1 MRKKIFKNMCLL
13 ALVTILLSSLLVT
26 IVYYANSDARMKSEV
41 REETR
46 FVRGAVELSG
56 QDYLATVENTAN
68 RITLIDTDGTVL
80 YDNQADP
87 ATMENHSDREEF
99 QEASTAGAGEATRI
113 SDTIAEQTFYYAVK
127 LQNGQVL
134 RVAATTDSVFA
145 AVLAVLPWILGV
157 EVLVAVCTVL
167 FSNFLTKKI
176 VAPINRLDLDHPAD
190 NEIYDELSPLLGKIS
205 RQNEVIAQQMKS
217 LREKQEEFTS
227 ITENM
232 SEGFLVLD
240 NNTDILSYNTSALRL
255 LGAETVPAE
264 SHVSALALNRSA
276 GFRSAVDGAL
286 AGKRSEQLV
295 RQGGRCC
302 QVMANPVLRDG
313 EVEGAVVVILDITE
327 REERENLRREFT
339 ANVSHELK
347 TPLTSISGF
356 AEIIKNGIV
365 KPEDIP
371 RFAGNIYEES
381 QRLVTLVDDIL
392 NLSRL
397 DEADVQLEREDFDLS
412 SLARDVAG
420 RLKASAKKNGVVI
433 TVIGDKAE
441 INGVKSIVD
450 EMVFNLVDN
459 AVKYNKQN
467 GRVTVTVGSSSD
479 GTALT
484 VTDTGIGIPQAECG
498 PGVRALLPGGQEPL
512 QGDWRHGPGALHRQA
527 WGGLPQRQGQPAEHR
542 RRRHHRA
549 PGISQ
554 LITSSSLK
562 IFPRKGKGLP
572 AGRLFPFAFAGSIQ
586 EQAEGVALCVEEHD
600 DPLVL

>member
-87 ATMENHSDREEF
+87 ATMENHSGREEF

-145 AVLAVLPWILGV
+145 AVMAVLPWILGV

-240 NNTDILSYNTSALRL
+240 NTDILSYNTSALRL
-255 LGAETVPAE
+255 LGAEAVPAE

-327 REERENLRREFT
+327 RRAENLRREF

-365 KPEDIP
+365 KPDIP
-371 RFAGNIYEES
+371 A
-381 QRLVTLVDDIL
+381 
-392 NLSRL
+392 
-397 DEADVQLEREDFDLS
+397 
-412 SLARDVAG
+412 
-420 RLKASAKKNGVVI
+420 
-433 TVIGDKAE
+433 
-441 INGVKSIVD
+441 
-450 EMVFNLVDN
+450 
-459 AVKYNKQN
+459 
-467 GRVTVTVGSSSD
+467 
-479 GTALT
+479 
-484 VTDTGIGIPQAECG
+484 
-498 PGVRALLPGGQEPL
+498 L
-512 QGDWRHGPGALHRQA
+512 QGTSENSAAGHL
-527 WGGLPQRQGQPAEHR
+527 GG
-542 RRRHHRA
+542 
-549 PGISQ
+549 
-554 LITSSSLK
+554 
-562 IFPRKGKGLP
+562 
-572 AGRLFPFAFAGSIQ
+572 
-586 EQAEGVALCVEEHD
+586 
-600 DPLVL
+600 

>member
-87 ATMENHSDREEF
+87 ATMENHSNREEF

-217 LREKQEEFTS
+217 LREKQEEFTA

-467 GRVTVTVGSSSD
+467 GRVTVTVDSSSD

-484 VTDTGIGIPQAECG
+484 VTDTGIGIPQADVDRVFERFYRVDKSHSKEIG
-498 PGVRALLPGGQEPL
+498 GTGLGLSIVKHGAAFHNAKVSLQSTEGEGTTVRLV
-512 QGDWRHGPGALHRQA
+512 
-527 WGGLPQRQGQPAEHR
+527 
-542 RRRHHRA
+542 
-549 PGISQ
+549 
-554 LITSSSLK
+554 
-562 IFPRKGKGLP
+562 FPN
-572 AGRLFPFAFAGSIQ
+572 
-586 EQAEGVALCVEEHD
+586 
-600 DPLVL
+600 

>member
-459 AVKYNKQN
+459 AVKYNKQS
-467 GRVTVTVGSSSD
+467 GRVTVTVDSSSD

-484 VTDTGIGIPQAECG
+484 VTDTGIGIPQADVDRVFERFYRVDKSHSKEIG
-498 PGVRALLPGGQEPL
+498 GTGLGLSIVKHGAAFHNAKVSLQSTEGEGTTVRLV
-512 QGDWRHGPGALHRQA
+512 
-527 WGGLPQRQGQPAEHR
+527 
-542 RRRHHRA
+542 
-549 PGISQ
+549 
-554 LITSSSLK
+554 
-562 IFPRKGKGLP
+562 FPN
-572 AGRLFPFAFAGSIQ
+572 
-586 EQAEGVALCVEEHD
+586 
-600 DPLVL
+600 

>member
-1 MRKKIFKNMCLL
+1 
-13 ALVTILLSSLLVT
+13 
-26 IVYYANSDARMKSEV
+26 
-41 REETR
+41 
-46 FVRGAVELSG
+46 
-56 QDYLATVENTAN
+56 
-68 RITLIDTDGTVL
+68 
-80 YDNQADP
+80 
-87 ATMENHSDREEF
+87 
-99 QEASTAGAGEATRI
+99 
-113 SDTIAEQTFYYAVK
+113 
-127 LQNGQVL
+127 
-134 RVAATTDSVFA
+134 
-145 AVLAVLPWILGV
+145 
-157 EVLVAVCTVL
+157 
-167 FSNFLTKKI
+167 
-176 VAPINRLDLDHPAD
+176 
-190 NEIYDELSPLLGKIS
+190 
-205 RQNEVIAQQMKS
+205 
-217 LREKQEEFTS
+217 
-227 ITENM
+227 M

-467 GRVTVTVGSSSD
+467 GRVTVTVDSSSD

-484 VTDTGIGIPQAECG
+484 VTDTGIGIPQADVDRVFERFYRVDKSHSKEIG
-498 PGVRALLPGGQEPL
+498 GTGLGLSIVKHGAAFHNAKVSLQSTEGEGTTVRLV
-512 QGDWRHGPGALHRQA
+512 
-527 WGGLPQRQGQPAEHR
+527 
-542 RRRHHRA
+542 
-549 PGISQ
+549 
-554 LITSSSLK
+554 
-562 IFPRKGKGLP
+562 FPN
-572 AGRLFPFAFAGSIQ
+572 
-586 EQAEGVALCVEEHD
+586 
-600 DPLVL
+600 

>member
-381 QRLVTLVDDIL
+381 QRLGTLVDDIL

-467 GRVTVTVGSSSD
+467 GRVTVTVDSSSD

-484 VTDTGIGIPQAECG
+484 VTDTGIGIPQADVDRVFERFYRVDKSHSKEIG
-498 PGVRALLPGGQEPL
+498 GTGLGLSIVKHGAAFHNAKVSLQSTEGEGTTVRLV
-512 QGDWRHGPGALHRQA
+512 
-527 WGGLPQRQGQPAEHR
+527 
-542 RRRHHRA
+542 
-549 PGISQ
+549 
-554 LITSSSLK
+554 
-562 IFPRKGKGLP
+562 FPN
-572 AGRLFPFAFAGSIQ
+572 
-586 EQAEGVALCVEEHD
+586 
-600 DPLVL
+600 

>member
-255 LGAETVPAE
+255 LGAEAVPAE
-264 SHVSALALNRSA
+264 SHVSALALNRTA
-276 GFRSAVDGAL
+276 GFRSPVDGAL

-467 GRVTVTVGSSSD
+467 GRVTVTVDSSSD

-484 VTDTGIGIPQAECG
+484 VTDTGIGIPQADVDRVFERFYRVDKSHSKEIG
-498 PGVRALLPGGQEPL
+498 GTGLGLSIVKHGAAFHNAKVSLQSTEGEGTTVRLV
-512 QGDWRHGPGALHRQA
+512 
-527 WGGLPQRQGQPAEHR
+527 
-542 RRRHHRA
+542 
-549 PGISQ
+549 
-554 LITSSSLK
+554 
-562 IFPRKGKGLP
+562 FPN
-572 AGRLFPFAFAGSIQ
+572 
-586 EQAEGVALCVEEHD
+586 
-600 DPLVL
+600 

>member
-157 EVLVAVCTVL
+157 AVLVAVCTVL

-255 LGAETVPAE
+255 LGAEAVPAE

-467 GRVTVTVGSSSD
+467 GRVTVTVDSSSE

-484 VTDTGIGIPQAECG
+484 VTDTGIGIPQADVDRVFERFYRVDKSHSKEIG
-498 PGVRALLPGGQEPL
+498 GTGLGLSIVKHGAAFHNAKVSLQSTEGEGTTVRLV
-512 QGDWRHGPGALHRQA
+512 
-527 WGGLPQRQGQPAEHR
+527 
-542 RRRHHRA
+542 
-549 PGISQ
+549 
-554 LITSSSLK
+554 
-562 IFPRKGKGLP
+562 FPN
-572 AGRLFPFAFAGSIQ
+572 
-586 EQAEGVALCVEEHD
+586 
-600 DPLVL
+600 

>member
-56 QDYLATVENTAN
+56 QDNLATVENTAN

-176 VAPINRLDLDHPAD
+176 VAPINQLDLDHPAD

-255 LGAETVPAE
+255 LGAEAVPAE

-302 QVMANPVLRDG
+302 QVMANPVLRVG

-467 GRVTVTVGSSSD
+467 GRVTVTVDSSSD

-484 VTDTGIGIPQAECG
+484 VTDTGIGIPQADVDRVFERFYRVDKSHSKEIG
-498 PGVRALLPGGQEPL
+498 GTGLGLSIVKHGAAFHNAKVSLQSTEGEGTTVRLV
-512 QGDWRHGPGALHRQA
+512 
-527 WGGLPQRQGQPAEHR
+527 
-542 RRRHHRA
+542 
-549 PGISQ
+549 
-554 LITSSSLK
+554 
-562 IFPRKGKGLP
+562 FP
-572 AGRLFPFAFAGSIQ
+572 S
-586 EQAEGVALCVEEHD
+586 
-600 DPLVL
+600 

>member
-255 LGAETVPAE
+255 LGAEAVPAE

-467 GRVTVTVGSSSD
+467 GRVTVTVDSSSD
-479 GTALT
+479 GTAVT
-484 VTDTGIGIPQAECG
+484 VTDTGIGIPQADVDRVFERFYRVDKSHSKEIG
-498 PGVRALLPGGQEPL
+498 GTGLGLSIVKHGAAFHNAKVSLQSTEGEGTTVRLV
-512 QGDWRHGPGALHRQA
+512 
-527 WGGLPQRQGQPAEHR
+527 
-542 RRRHHRA
+542 
-549 PGISQ
+549 
-554 LITSSSLK
+554 
-562 IFPRKGKGLP
+562 FPN
-572 AGRLFPFAFAGSIQ
+572 
-586 EQAEGVALCVEEHD
+586 
-600 DPLVL
+600 

>member
-176 VAPINRLDLDHPAD
+176 VTPINRLDLDHPAD

-227 ITENM
+227 IT
-232 SEGFLVLD
+232 D
-240 NNTDILSYNTSALRL
+240 NTSALRL

-467 GRVTVTVGSSSD
+467 GRVTVTVDSSSD

-484 VTDTGIGIPQAECG
+484 VTDTGIGIPQADVDRVFERFYRVDKSHSKEIG
-498 PGVRALLPGGQEPL
+498 GTGLGLSIVKHGAAFHNAKVSLQSTEGEGTTVRLV
-512 QGDWRHGPGALHRQA
+512 
-527 WGGLPQRQGQPAEHR
+527 
-542 RRRHHRA
+542 
-549 PGISQ
+549 
-554 LITSSSLK
+554 
-562 IFPRKGKGLP
+562 FPN
-572 AGRLFPFAFAGSIQ
+572 
-586 EQAEGVALCVEEHD
+586 
-600 DPLVL
+600 

>member
-255 LGAETVPAE
+255 LGAEAVPAE

-327 REERENLRREFT
+327 REERDELRREFT

-467 GRVTVTVGSSSD
+467 GRVTVTVDSSSD

-484 VTDTGIGIPQAECG
+484 VTDTGIGIPQADVDRVFERFYRVDKSHSKEIG
-498 PGVRALLPGGQEPL
+498 GTGLGLSIVKHGAAFHNAKVSLQSTEGEGTTVRLV
-512 QGDWRHGPGALHRQA
+512 
-527 WGGLPQRQGQPAEHR
+527 
-542 RRRHHRA
+542 
-549 PGISQ
+549 
-554 LITSSSLK
+554 
-562 IFPRKGKGLP
+562 FPN
-572 AGRLFPFAFAGSIQ
+572 
-586 EQAEGVALCVEEHD
+586 
-600 DPLVL
+600 

>member
-157 EVLVAVCTVL
+157 AVLVAVCTVL

-255 LGAETVPAE
+255 LGAEAVPAE

-467 GRVTVTVGSSSD
+467 GRVTVTVDSSSD

-484 VTDTGIGIPQAECG
+484 VTDTGIGIPQADVDRVFERFYRVDKSHSKEIG
-498 PGVRALLPGGQEPL
+498 GTGLGLSIVKHGAAFHNAKVSLQSTEGEGTTVRLV
-512 QGDWRHGPGALHRQA
+512 
-527 WGGLPQRQGQPAEHR
+527 
-542 RRRHHRA
+542 
-549 PGISQ
+549 
-554 LITSSSLK
+554 
-562 IFPRKGKGLP
+562 FPN
-572 AGRLFPFAFAGSIQ
+572 
-586 EQAEGVALCVEEHD
+586 
-600 DPLVL
+600 

>member
-68 RITLIDTDGTVL
+68 RIPLIDTDGTAP

-255 LGAETVPAE
+255 LGAEAVPAE

-467 GRVTVTVGSSSD
+467 GRVTVTVDSSSD

-484 VTDTGIGIPQAECG
+484 VTDTGIGIPQADVDRVFERFYRVDKSHSKEIG
-498 PGVRALLPGGQEPL
+498 GTGLGLSIVKHGAAFHNAKVSLQSTEGEGTTVRLV
-512 QGDWRHGPGALHRQA
+512 
-527 WGGLPQRQGQPAEHR
+527 
-542 RRRHHRA
+542 
-549 PGISQ
+549 
-554 LITSSSLK
+554 
-562 IFPRKGKGLP
+562 FPN
-572 AGRLFPFAFAGSIQ
+572 
-586 EQAEGVALCVEEHD
+586 
-600 DPLVL
+600 

>member
-1 MRKKIFKNMCLL
+1 MCLL

-255 LGAETVPAE
+255 LGAEAVPAE

-459 AVKYNKQN
+459 AVKYNRQN
-467 GRVTVTVGSSSD
+467 GRVTVTVDSSSD

-484 VTDTGIGIPQAECG
+484 VTDTGIGIPQADVDRVFERFYRVDKSHSKEIG
-498 PGVRALLPGGQEPL
+498 GTGLGLSIVKHGAAFHNAKVSLQSTEGEGTTVRLV
-512 QGDWRHGPGALHRQA
+512 
-527 WGGLPQRQGQPAEHR
+527 
-542 RRRHHRA
+542 
-549 PGISQ
+549 
-554 LITSSSLK
+554 
-562 IFPRKGKGLP
+562 FPN
-572 AGRLFPFAFAGSIQ
+572 
-586 EQAEGVALCVEEHD
+586 
-600 DPLVL
+600 

>member
-145 AVLAVLPWILGV
+145 AVLAVLPWILVV

-255 LGAETVPAE
+255 LGAEAVPAE

-467 GRVTVTVGSSSD
+467 GRVTVTVDSSSD

-484 VTDTGIGIPQAECG
+484 VTDTGIGIPQADVDRVFERFYRVDKSHSKEIG
-498 PGVRALLPGGQEPL
+498 GTGLGLSIVKHGAAFHNAKVSLQSTEGEGTTVRLV
-512 QGDWRHGPGALHRQA
+512 
-527 WGGLPQRQGQPAEHR
+527 
-542 RRRHHRA
+542 
-549 PGISQ
+549 
-554 LITSSSLK
+554 
-562 IFPRKGKGLP
+562 FPN
-572 AGRLFPFAFAGSIQ
+572 
-586 EQAEGVALCVEEHD
+586 
-600 DPLVL
+600 

>member
-255 LGAETVPAE
+255 LGAEAVPAE

-467 GRVTVTVGSSSD
+467 GRVTVTVDRSSD

-484 VTDTGIGIPQAECG
+484 VTDTGIGIPQADVDRVFERFYRVDKSHSKEIG
-498 PGVRALLPGGQEPL
+498 GTGLGLSIVKHGAAFHNAKVSLQSTEGEGTTVRLV
-512 QGDWRHGPGALHRQA
+512 
-527 WGGLPQRQGQPAEHR
+527 
-542 RRRHHRA
+542 
-549 PGISQ
+549 
-554 LITSSSLK
+554 
-562 IFPRKGKGLP
+562 FPN
-572 AGRLFPFAFAGSIQ
+572 
-586 EQAEGVALCVEEHD
+586 
-600 DPLVL
+600 

>member
-127 LQNGQVL
+127 LQNGQIL
-134 RVAATTDSVFA
+134 RIASTTDSVFA
-145 AVLAVLPWILGV
+145 AVLAMLPWIVGV
-157 EVLVAVCTVL
+157 AVLVAVCTVL

-205 RQNEVIAQQMKS
+205 RQNEVIAQQIKS

-255 LGAETVPAE
+255 LGAEAVPAE

-467 GRVTVTVGSSSD
+467 GRVTVTVDSSSD

-484 VTDTGIGIPQAECG
+484 VTDTGIGIPQADVDRVFERFYRVDKSHSKEIG
-498 PGVRALLPGGQEPL
+498 GTGLGLSIVKHGAAFHNAKVSLQSTEGEGTTVRLV
-512 QGDWRHGPGALHRQA
+512 
-527 WGGLPQRQGQPAEHR
+527 
-542 RRRHHRA
+542 
-549 PGISQ
+549 
-554 LITSSSLK
+554 
-562 IFPRKGKGLP
+562 FPN
-572 AGRLFPFAFAGSIQ
+572 
-586 EQAEGVALCVEEHD
+586 
-600 DPLVL
+600 

>member
-145 AVLAVLPWILGV
+145 AVLAVLPWIFGV

-205 RQNEVIAQQMKS
+205 RQNEVIAQQIKS

-467 GRVTVTVGSSSD
+467 GRVTVTVDSSSD

-484 VTDTGIGIPQAECG
+484 VTDTGIGIPQADVDRVFERFYRVDKSHSKEIG
-498 PGVRALLPGGQEPL
+498 GTGLGLSIVKHGAAFHNAKVSLQSTEGEGTTVRLV
-512 QGDWRHGPGALHRQA
+512 
-527 WGGLPQRQGQPAEHR
+527 
-542 RRRHHRA
+542 
-549 PGISQ
+549 
-554 LITSSSLK
+554 
-562 IFPRKGKGLP
+562 FP
-572 AGRLFPFAFAGSIQ
+572 S
-586 EQAEGVALCVEEHD
+586 
-600 DPLVL
+600 

>member
-255 LGAETVPAE
+255 LGAEAVPAE

-420 RLKASAKKNGVVI
+420 HLKASAKKNGVVI

-459 AVKYNKQN
+459 AVKYNKQS
-467 GRVTVTVGSSSD
+467 GRVTVTVDSSSD

-484 VTDTGIGIPQAECG
+484 VTDTGIGIPQADVDRVFERFYRVDKSHSKEIG
-498 PGVRALLPGGQEPL
+498 GTGLGLSIVKHGAAFHNAKVSLQSTEGEGTTVRLV
-512 QGDWRHGPGALHRQA
+512 
-527 WGGLPQRQGQPAEHR
+527 
-542 RRRHHRA
+542 
-549 PGISQ
+549 
-554 LITSSSLK
+554 
-562 IFPRKGKGLP
+562 FPN
-572 AGRLFPFAFAGSIQ
+572 
-586 EQAEGVALCVEEHD
+586 
-600 DPLVL
+600 

>member
-255 LGAETVPAE
+255 LGCPDAQAGGRE
-264 SHVSALALNRSA
+264 SALTLNRSA
-276 GFRSAVDGAL
+276 SFRSVVDGAL
-286 AGKRSEQLV
+286 SGKRSQQLL
-295 RQGGRCC
+295 RENGRCC
-302 QVMANPVLRDG
+302 QVLGNPVLRDG
-313 EVEGAVVVILDITE
+313 EVVGAVVVILDITE

-356 AEIIKNGIV
+356 AEIMQNGMV
-365 KPEDIP
+365 KPADVP
-371 RFAGNIYEES
+371 RFAGNIYTES
-381 QRLVTLVDDIL
+381 QRLISLVDDIMR
-392 NLSRL
+392 LSRL
-397 DEADVQLEREDFDLS
+397 DEEDVQLPSEDLDL
-412 SLARDVAG
+412 LALAQDVAR
-420 RLKASAKKNGVVI
+420 RLEPAAKEQGLTMTVQGSGSIRGVR
-433 TVIGDKAE
+433 
-441 INGVKSIVD
+441 SIVD
-450 EMVFNLVDN
+450 EMVYNLCDN
-459 AVKYNKQN
+459 AVKYNRK
-467 GRVTVTVGSSSD
+467 GGSVTITVTEGPRE
-479 GTALT
+479 
-484 VTDTGIGIPQAECG
+484 VTLSVADTGIGIPAADRERVFERFYRVDKSHSKEIGGTGLGLSIVKHGAAFHNAQ
-498 PGVRALLPGGQEPL
+498 VRLESQEGKGTTVTL
-512 QGDWRHGPGALHRQA
+512 
-527 WGGLPQRQGQPAEHR
+527 
-542 RRRHHRA
+542 
-549 PGISQ
+549 
-554 LITSSSLK
+554 T
-562 IFPRKGKGLP
+562 FPR
-572 AGRLFPFAFAGSIQ
+572 RYR
-586 EQAEGVALCVEEHD
+586 V
-600 DPLVL
+600 

>member
-13 ALVTILLSSLLVT
+13 ALVTIMLSSLLVT

-255 LGAETVPAE
+255 LGAEAVPAE

-467 GRVTVTVGSSSD
+467 GRVTVTVDSSSD

-484 VTDTGIGIPQAECG
+484 VTDTGIGIPQADVDRVFERFYRVDKSHSKEIG
-498 PGVRALLPGGQEPL
+498 GTGLGLSIVKHGAAFHNAKVSLQSTEGEGTTVRLV
-512 QGDWRHGPGALHRQA
+512 
-527 WGGLPQRQGQPAEHR
+527 
-542 RRRHHRA
+542 
-549 PGISQ
+549 
-554 LITSSSLK
+554 
-562 IFPRKGKGLP
+562 FPN
-572 AGRLFPFAFAGSIQ
+572 
-586 EQAEGVALCVEEHD
+586 
-600 DPLVL
+600 

>member
-1 MRKKIFKNMCLL
+1 MCLL

-255 LGAETVPAE
+255 LGAEAVPAE

-467 GRVTVTVGSSSD
+467 GRVTVTVDSSSD
-479 GTALT
+479 GTTLT
-484 VTDTGIGIPQAECG
+484 VTDTGIGIPQADVDRVFERFYRVDKSHSKEIG
-498 PGVRALLPGGQEPL
+498 GTGLGLSIVKHGAAFHNAKVSLQSTEGEGTTVRLV
-512 QGDWRHGPGALHRQA
+512 
-527 WGGLPQRQGQPAEHR
+527 
-542 RRRHHRA
+542 
-549 PGISQ
+549 
-554 LITSSSLK
+554 
-562 IFPRKGKGLP
+562 FPN
-572 AGRLFPFAFAGSIQ
+572 
-586 EQAEGVALCVEEHD
+586 
-600 DPLVL
+600 

>member
-1 MRKKIFKNMCLL
+1 MRKKIFKNRCLL

-467 GRVTVTVGSSSD
+467 GRVTVTVDSSSD

-484 VTDTGIGIPQAECG
+484 VTDTGIGIPQADVDRVFERFYRVDKSHSKEIG
-498 PGVRALLPGGQEPL
+498 GTGLGLSIVKHGAAFHNAKVSLQSTEGEGTTVRLV
-512 QGDWRHGPGALHRQA
+512 
-527 WGGLPQRQGQPAEHR
+527 
-542 RRRHHRA
+542 
-549 PGISQ
+549 
-554 LITSSSLK
+554 
-562 IFPRKGKGLP
+562 FPN
-572 AGRLFPFAFAGSIQ
+572 
-586 EQAEGVALCVEEHD
+586 
-600 DPLVL
+600 